1 MFMIDGIR
9 WLGTSDGG
17 TKASSSVYASEVQIA
32 DSGVLIL
39 ICRWSANP
47 QLLEGHPRVLTRAL
61 ISSVISRRCG
71 KPDEAVWVS
80 LSTSAKVLS
89 IS

>member
-1 MFMIDGIR
+1 MIDGIR
-9 WLGTSDGG
+9 WGDTSDGG
-17 TKASSSVYASEVQIA
+17 AKASSSTYASGVRIA

-39 ICRWSANP
+39 ICRWSADP
-47 QLLEGHPRVLTRAL
+47 QLLDGHPRVLSRVL
-61 ISSVISRRCG
+61 ISSVISRRYG
-71 KPDEAVWVS
+71 KPVGAVWAS